1 LELPQL
7 VVNLLSAQAGLMNL
21 SALLVPGLPGALT
34 LFEKS
39 FVSGANRSF
48 DRQFVIHLLSHQGV
62 SRTSSAIQVT
72 RAFVL
77 GYTLQSCRS
86 RWKTVR
92 KLYCFFVVLGMFYSV
107 GGAVA
112 GQAISVGDLL
122 FSSSTYKSDSI
133 GIV

>member
-1 LELPQL
+1 
-7 VVNLLSAQAGLMNL
+7 
-21 SALLVPGLPGALT
+21 LT

-48 DRQFVIHLLSHQGV
+48 DGQFVIHLLSHHGV
-62 SRTSSAIQVT
+62 LGTSSAIQVT

-77 GYTLQSCRS
+77 VYTLQSFRS

-107 GGAVA
+107 GQPVA
-112 GQAISVGDLL
+112 GQAISEGNLVC
-122 FSSSTYKSDSI
+122 SSSTNATGSI